1 MEVSFLLGLG
11 FLLLLFLL
19 TGIMLVGSEGKLL
32 FVGITIGFAG
42 MVLVLFF
49 VTRP

>member
-19 TGIMLVGSEGKLL
+19 TGLMLVGSEGRLL
-32 FVGITIGFAG
+32 FVGITLGFAG
-42 MVLVLFF
+42 TILVLFF
-49 VTRP
+49 ATSP